1 MEPERR
7 PRFRPWSAMTDGRD
21 AGGTDLTGV
30 ESGAARESTA
40 PDPPARLEPPVFTP
54 VVEAFATAAGIV
66 LCCDFDGTLAPI
78 ESDPDAVTPLPESQ
92 AALRALADYPDVE
105 AAVISGRALDDVRE
119 RVGVD
124 GLAYAGNH
132 GLELYRDGE
141 RSVHPVAAKRRPT
154 IRRLADAIAAEI
166 EDVEGAFVEDK
177 GVTATV
183 HYRQASPEG
192 AAVTREAV
200 AAVAARIGEG
210 IRITEGKEIRELRPS
225 IPWDKGSAVRLLAAD
240 APRGWLP
247 AYVGDD
253 TTDEDAFHAA
263 TDGGGIAIHVGD
275 IDATAASYQLAD
287 PEAVAVFLRRLQE
300 RLTT

>member
-1 MEPERR
+1 
-7 PRFRPWSAMTDGRD
+7 MTDGRD
-21 AGGTDLTGV
+21 AGGTDATRV
-30 ESGAARESTA
+30 ESGAARDSAA
-40 PDPPARLEPPVFTP
+40 PDPPALLEPPEFTP
-54 VVEAFATAAGIV
+54 VVEVFATAPGIV

-78 ESDPDAVTPLPESQ
+78 EFDPDAVAPLPESRGALQ
-92 AALRALADYPDVE
+92 ALTDYPDVE

-132 GLELYRDGE
+132 GLEIYRNGE

-154 IRRLADAIAAEI
+154 IHRLAEAIAAKI
-166 EDVEGAFVEDK
+166 EDVEGAFVENK

-183 HYRQASPEG
+183 HYRQASSEG
-192 AAVTREAV
+192 AAATRETV
-200 AAVAARIGEG
+200 AAVAERFGGG
-210 IRITEGKEIRELRPS
+210 IRITEGKEISELRPS

-240 APRGWLP
+240 TPRGWLP

-263 TDGGGIAIHVGD
+263 IDGGGIAIHVGD
-275 IDATAASYQLAD
+275 IDATAAPYQLAD
-287 PEAVAVFLRRLQE
+287 PEAVAAFLRRLQE
-300 RLTT
+300 RLAT